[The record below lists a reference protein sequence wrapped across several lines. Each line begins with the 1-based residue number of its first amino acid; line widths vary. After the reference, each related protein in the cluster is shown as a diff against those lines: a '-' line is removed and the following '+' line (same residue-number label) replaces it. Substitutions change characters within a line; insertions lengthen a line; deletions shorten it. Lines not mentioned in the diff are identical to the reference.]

1 MQNDDTKTN
10 DNALSLKQMKAI
22 TLLLTRPTREEVIR
36 EVEISS
42 ETLYR
47 WMRDPD
53 FKAEL
58 ARQQNAVI
66 NEAISVLKANMT
78 KAAHTLV
85 SLLDEKGGELR
96 RRAANDLI
104 GHVLKARELE
114 ELEERLEQVERVVL
128 EKKTYRK

>member
-1 MQNDDTKTN
+1 MQNDDIKTK
-10 DNALSLKQMKAI
+10 DNALTVKQMKAI
-22 TLLLTRPTREEVIR
+22 TLLLTRSTREEVIK
-36 EVEISS
+36 EVKISS

-53 FKAEL
+53 FREEL
-58 ARQQNAVI
+58 ARQQNEVI
-66 NEAISVLKANMT
+66 NEAISLLKANMT
-78 KAAHTLV
+78 KAANTLV

-128 EKKTYRK
+128 ERKTYKS

>member
-1 MQNDDTKTN
+1 MQNDDTKTK
-10 DNALSLKQMKAI
+10 DNALTLKQMKAI
-22 TLLLTRPTREEVIR
+22 TLLLTCPTREEVIR
-36 EVEISS
+36 KADISS
-42 ETLYR
+42 ESLYR

-58 ARQQNAVI
+58 ARQQNEII

-78 KAAHTLV
+78 KAANTLV

-128 EKKTYRK
+128 EKRTYKN